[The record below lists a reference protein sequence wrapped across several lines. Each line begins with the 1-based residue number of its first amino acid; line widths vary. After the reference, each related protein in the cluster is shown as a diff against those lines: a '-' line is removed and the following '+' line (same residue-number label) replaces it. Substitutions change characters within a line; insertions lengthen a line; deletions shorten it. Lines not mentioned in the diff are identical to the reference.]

1 MEFVNVKVIKKANV
15 YYDGN
20 VSSRTIVFEDGT
32 KKTLGVMQPGEYEF
46 NTGTEEIMEVLGGE
60 MEIMQKGESEYTL
73 YTEGQQFVVPANS
86 SFKILVENFADY
98 CCSYK

>member
-73 YTEGQQFVVPANS
+73 YKEGQQFVVPANS